1 MGKRIFFVL
10 LTVVLLTGC
19 GVLETEVSQDTAK
32 KVAVLNEGVSG
43 EEISLTS
50 SHVALEGRFEKAIV
64 LDDTVYGCSLS
75 VEGLT
80 VIRQDVQS
88 ETVLQQILIADVDEV
103 YGLVAAQEDAVLVVA
118 SQEGIVSCWE
128 ISEGSSQA
136 ELLYEDIGLEDLKDG
151 EVSDCMICQDQEGH
165 YYFWVNAVLPANRYS
180 DDADEKTLMN
190 VGRVYVKDSLMQTLY
205 YEEIPVMKGSR
216 MLGFCFDDEGNPL
229 ILAKDSSGSYVKIMD
244 ADTQESTEQRIDGL
258 EVMADADAFAVVEGG
273 LLYCQGTYLYEYR
286 VEEQSIATLLDLSV
300 FGITASDIIYLCI
313 NDGVYEIVDN
323 YGTDNS
329 EYACIREGVSEEIVL
344 TLGINAANLEAGYTN
359 LYKCVTQFNRYNDNI
374 RIELVNYYDETA
386 EAGSGF
392 DVGRD
397 QLSLDLVRGTAPDLM
412 VVTESMRDM
421 LADKGVFVDLYEMME
436 LDADFD
442 RDDLMTQVTDLYE
455 SNGKL
460 YSLAPDFFLMSIW
473 GSSDVIQGRSGV
485 TLTEFEEILE
495 ENGRDVNAVW
505 GFYAGEA
512 VLTTLCEINW
522 DVLID
527 WESRTCDFESETFR
541 MMMEFAAERVIGSS
555 TGASYRDSIRSGEC
569 LMEMGSIASVADHQ
583 LEEAIWD
590 TDLEYIGYPTENG
603 SGTALKFISDQ
614 LAINANSEQ
623 KEAAWEFLKYY
634 LTGLSGHGFP
644 VVTALFEE
652 QMELAMEDDYEWAI
666 DAGEIQ
672 LMNKGVYTDNSTGE
686 SICVYKASQE
696 DVDTVIGLINSAD
709 RRYYSFTEV
718 ENIITE
724 EAAYYF
730 AGQKSF
736 EEVAALIQNRVQL
749 YLNEG

>member
-19 GVLETEVSQDTAK
+19 GVRETEVSQDTAK
-32 KVAVLNEGVSG
+32 KVAFSNEGVSG

-50 SHVALEGRFEKAIV
+50 SHVVLEGRFEKAIV
-64 LDDTVYGCSLS
+64 RDETVYGCSLS
-75 VEGLT
+75 AEGLT
-80 VIRQDVQS
+80 VVKQDVQS
-88 ETVLQQILIADVDEV
+88 ESVPQQVVIADVDEV
-103 YGLVAAQEDAVLVVA
+103 YGLVAAQEGALLVVA
-118 SQEGIVSCWE
+118 SKEGIVSCWK

-136 ELLYEDIGLEDLKDG
+136 ELVYEDIGLEDLEDG

-165 YYFWVNAVLPANRYS
+165 YYFWLNAVLPASRYIE
-180 DDADEKTLMN
+180 DADEKTVMN
-190 VGRVYVKDSLMQTLY
+190 VGRVYVKDSQMLTLY

-229 ILAKDSSGSYVKIMD
+229 ILAKDSSGSYVKTMD
-244 ADTQESTEQRIDGL
+244 TDTRESTEQRIDGM

-273 LLYCQGTYLYEYR
+273 LLYCQGTYLYEYH
-286 VEEQSIATLLDLSV
+286 VEEQSIETLLDLST
-300 FGITASDIIYLCI
+300 FGITASDIIYLDL

-329 EYACIREGVSEEIVL
+329 EYACIREGVSEKTVL
-344 TLGINAANLEAGYTN
+344 TLGTTRDMETGYLN
-359 LYKCVTQFNRYNDNI
+359 LYKCVTEFNRYNDDI
-374 RIELVNYYDETA
+374 RIELVSYYDA
-386 EAGSGF
+386 
-392 DVGRD
+392 GRD
-397 QLSLDLVRGTAPDLM
+397 QLSLDLISGTAPDLI

-442 RDDLMTQVTDLYE
+442 RDDLMTQVIDLYE
-455 SNGKL
+455 IDGKL

-485 TLTEFEEILE
+485 TLDEFEEILE

-505 GFYAGEA
+505 GFSVDED
-512 VLTTLCEINW
+512 VLITLCKINW

-590 TDLEYIGYPTENG
+590 TDLEYIGYPTESG

-614 LAINANSEQ
+614 LAINANCEQ

-634 LTGLSGHGFP
+634 LTNGLLGHGFP

-672 LMNKGVYTDNSTGE
+672 LMNKGNYYDNSTDE
-686 SICVYKASQE
+686 YIYVYKASQE
-696 DVDTVIGLINSAD
+696 DVDTVIALINSAD

-718 ENIITE
+718 QNIITE

-730 AGQKSF
+730 AGQKSY
-736 EEVAALIQNRVQL
+736 EVVAALIQNRVQL

>member
-1 MGKRIFFVL
+1 MVKVKSLVFLILAAVIF
-10 LTVVLLTGC
+10 LTAC
-19 GVLETEVSQDTAK
+19 GSSQSAVSEEVERMRVQKEDVT
-32 KVAVLNEGVSG
+32 G

-50 SHVALEGRFEKAIV
+50 SHVSLEGRFEKALV
-64 LDDTVYGCSLS
+64 KDGLVYGVYISAGT
-75 VEGLT
+75 GLT
-80 VIRQDVQS
+80 VVEQDIQTKS
-88 ETVLQQILIADVDEV
+88 VLRKISIEDVDEV
-103 YGLVAAQEDAVLVVA
+103 YGLVTAQDGAVLVVA
-118 SQEGIVSCWE
+118 SQEGEVSCWE
-128 ISEGSSQA
+128 ITEGSSQA
-136 ELLYEDIGLEDLKDG
+136 GLLYEDIGLEDMEGG
-151 EVSDCMICQDQEGH
+151 EISDCIQICQDAEG
-165 YYFWVNAVLPANRYS
+165 YYYIWINAVLPAGLYQE
-180 DDADEKTLMN
+180 DADEKTLMN
-190 VGRVYVKDSLMQTLY
+190 VGRVYVKDSQMRTLY

-216 MLGFCFDDEGNPL
+216 MLGFCFDSSGNPL
-229 ILAKDSSGSYVKIMD
+229 ILAKDSGGSYLKTMD
-244 ADTQESTEQRIDGL
+244 TDTRESTEQRIDGL
-258 EVMADADAFAVVEGG
+258 EVMADSDAFAVVEGG

-286 VEEQSIATLLDLSV
+286 VEEQSLETLLDLSA
-300 FGITASDIIYLCI
+300 FGITASDIIYLDL

-329 EYACIREGVSEEIVL
+329 EYACIREGVSEKTVL
-344 TLGINAANLEAGYTN
+344 TLGTTSDMENGYLN
-359 LYKCVTQFNRYNDNI
+359 LYKCVTEFNRYNEDI
-374 RIELVNYYDETA
+374 RIELVSYYDA
-386 EAGSGF
+386 
-392 DVGRD
+392 GRD
-397 QLSLDLVRGTAPDLM
+397 QLSLDLVSGTAPDLI

-455 SNGKL
+455 IDGKL

-473 GSSDVIQGRSGV
+473 GSSDVIQGRTGV

-505 GFYAGEA
+505 GFYAGED

-555 TGASYRDSIRSGEC
+555 TAGSYREGIMTGEC

-590 TDLEYIGYPTENG
+590 TDLEYIGYPTESG
-603 SGTALKFISDQ
+603 SGTALKFISEQ
-614 LAINANSEQ
+614 LAINANCEQ

-634 LTGLSGHGFP
+634 LTNGLSGHGFP

-652 QMELAMEDDYEWAI
+652 QMALAMEDDYEWAV

-672 LMNKGVYTDNSTGE
+672 LMNKGNYYDPSTDE
-686 SICVYKASQE
+686 SIYVYKASQE
-696 DVDTVIGLINSAD
+696 DVDTVITLINSAD
-709 RRYYSFTEV
+709 RRYYSFTDV

-736 EEVAALIQNRVQL
+736 EEVATLIQNRVQL